1 VLKIDRCFIKD
12 IPESVDDIKI
22 TSAIISMAHSL
33 NLKVVAEGIETVEQ
47 QNFLIEQQCDIGQGY
62 YFGKPMSLDELKTVL
77 ERNE

>member
-1 VLKIDRCFIKD
+1 
-12 IPESVDDIKI
+12 
-22 TSAIISMAHSL
+22 MAHSL